1 MYSIIVDGN
10 KKFKTKLNLENNL
23 FEGTLNDLFVK
34 GDFIKINNYQ
44 YHIILQE
51 KSYTVDIIKLNI
63 EEKKLLLKIN
73 SIKFDIELK
82 DKYDELLHNLGVD
95 DLAVKKINE
104 IKAPMPGMVL
114 SILINEGD
122 VVKKGDSLL
131 VLEAMKMENI
141 IKSPADWT
149 IKKINAI
156 TGIAVEKNQLL
167 IQFLP

>member
-1 MYSIIVDGN
+1 MYSIIVNGN
-10 KKFKTKLNLENNL
+10 KKFKTKLNLEKNL

-73 SIKFDIELK
+73 SIKFDIDLK
-82 DKYDELLHNLGVD
+82 DKYDELLHNLGLD

-114 SILINEGD
+114 
-122 VVKKGDSLL
+122 
-131 VLEAMKMENI
+131 
-141 IKSPADWT
+141 
-149 IKKINAI
+149 
-156 TGIAVEKNQLL
+156 
-167 IQFLP
+167 F